1 MRPGHSNMQSRFG
14 CNLAALR
21 PRDSIESGNLGV
33 EKIKTNLP
41 FAPASLLIP
50 AEKWL
55 PEIQTQRE
63 REREKANGCKL
74 LLLWLRVLLNYFL
87 PETEPD
93 VANKRATPA
102 LSLAPWYSGYPGYP
116 FPRFFLL
123 PLLWHASSTGL
134 LISNDE

>member
-21 PRDSIESGNLGV
+21 PKDSIESGNLGV

-55 PEIQTQRE
+55 PGIQTQRE
-63 REREKANGCKL
+63 RERERKRTDANCCSFGSGSCSTTSCRRPNPMWL
-74 LLLWLRVLLNYFL
+74 TSVRLQLCLWLLGILGILGILFLAFSSFLYFGMRL
-87 PETEPD
+87 RL
-93 VANKRATPA
+93 V
-102 LSLAPWYSGYPGYP
+102 
-116 FPRFFLL
+116 F
-123 PLLWHASSTGL
+123 
-134 LISNDE
+134 